1 LSTDDRELWLAFE
14 AEGTDALRE
23 IEESLLELEVEPT
36 RAESLNRLYRG
47 LHSLKGN
54 AGFLHLA
61 TVERLAHACE
71 DLIGLVRDRGVPFDD
86 EIVAPML
93 EGVDTLRGMVDAVA
107 RKRADLAPEPSDD
120 LVERLR
126 LCFLERGGSALQAPL
141 GAGHL
146 FDEDLPL
153 EQLLAE
159 VTPPAPEPSGAA
171 TPPAPASRP
180 ASAGRRGEEEQQE
193 RADTL
198 RVDAAKISQVMDLAG
213 EIGLACG
220 AVTRHPELE
229 GLDLEG
235 FSAAAHRL
243 ELLVREL
250 QNEVSGLRLVP
261 VAVVFRRMRRVVRD
275 AARRT
280 GKQVELVIEGEETE
294 IDKVMVDALQDP
306 LVHLLRNAIDHG
318 LETDTER
325 RQAGK
330 TLPGRLVLNAAHQAG
345 EVTIQVTDDGRGI
358 DEARV
363 LARAKE
369 RGLVGADAVLDAPA
383 IHALVFE
390 PGFSTKDKID
400 ELSGRGVGM
409 DVVKTTIEGLRGR
422 VSVRSTPARGSQF
435 TLTMPLTLAF
445 VEAMVVTERERLFAL
460 PVERVFEVFQAK
472 SQHIWRSSAEGVVR
486 LRVRDSLIPVVWLH
500 RFWEEQGEF
509 DETLENRLVVV
520 VRTSQGALALPVDRL
535 LGNQQVMLKPLRGP
549 LSRIR
554 AAAGCGMLRSG
565 DVAVTLDCE
574 RLGA

>member
-1 LSTDDRELWLAFE
+1 
-14 AEGTDALRE
+14 
-23 IEESLLELEVEPT
+23 
-36 RAESLNRLYRG
+36 
-47 LHSLKGN
+47 
-54 AGFLHLA
+54 LHLA

-71 DLIGLVRDRGVPFDD
+71 DLIGLVRDRGVPFD
-86 EIVAPML
+86 EEVVAPML
-93 EGVDTLRGMVDAVA
+93 EGVDTLRGMVEAVA
-107 RKRADLAPEPSDD
+107 QTRADVAAGSSNA
-120 LVERLR
+120 LVERLQQ
-126 LCFLERGGSALQAPL
+126 CFLRRGGNLREGPTS
-141 GAGHL
+141 AGHL
-146 FDEDLPL
+146 FDEDIPL
-153 EQLLAE
+153 EQLLPD
-159 VTPPAPEPSGAA
+159 VKTPPPVRPSAPP
-171 TPPAPASRP
+171 TTLAPA
-180 ASAGRRGEEEQQE
+180 ASAPQRSEEERQE
-193 RADTL
+193 RRETL

-220 AVTRHPELE
+220 AVTGHPDLQGLE
-229 GLDLEG
+229 LEG

-243 ELLVREL
+243 ELLIREL

-318 LETDTER
+318 LETDDER
-325 RQAGK
+325 RQVGK
-330 TLPGRLVLNAAHQAG
+330 TLPGRLVLSAAHQAG
-345 EVTIQVTDDGRGI
+345 EVTIQVSDDGRGI

-363 LARAKE
+363 LARAKA
-369 RGLVGADAVLDAPA
+369 RGLISADAVLDSHA

-390 PGFSTKDKID
+390 PGFSTKDEID

-422 VSVRSTPARGSQF
+422 VSVRSTPGRGSQF

-472 SQHIWRSSAEGVVR
+472 SQHISRSSAEGMVR
-486 LRVRDSLIPVVWLH
+486 LRIRDSLIPVVWLH
-500 RFWEEQGEF
+500 RFWQEKGDF

-554 AAAGCGMLRSG
+554 AAAGCGMLRTG

-574 RLGA
+574 RLVA